1 MRVALGDGVELF
13 VDVDGPELVPEGP
26 RMRRRPTLILLHGG
40 PGMDHSAFKCDLA
53 ELSQVAQL
61 VYIDHRANGRSDD
74 GPRRAWNLAQ
84 WGDDVRTVCDV
95 LGIERPVV
103 MGQSFGGFVAQSYAT
118 RHPEHPSALILSSTS
133 PRKNLPRN
141 LAVFE
146 RLGGEKARDT
156 AETFYADPVA
166 EKFGDFLRDCMSLY
180 NRRFSDPGGMQRSV
194 LRGEVLFNFFQ
205 HEYGEFDFLPELGKV
220 RCPTLVLGG
229 EDDPTT
235 PIEDQEDIAAAL
247 PSELVEFHR
256 FADCGH
262 GAYRDVPEMAMP
274 ILRAFIQ
281 RCAPAGGEAS

>member
-1 MRVALGDGVELF
+1 MRIEVGEGVELF
-13 VDVDGPELVPEGP
+13 VDVDGPEWLPDGP

-40 PGMDHSAFKCDLA
+40 PGMDHSSFKSELV
-53 ELSQVAQL
+53 ELSDVAQL
-61 VYIDHRANGRSDD
+61 VYIDHRGNGRSDD
-74 GPRRAWNLAQ
+74 GPKQAWNLPQ

-95 LGIERPVV
+95 LGIEKPVV

-118 RHPEHPSALILSSTS
+118 RHPDHPSALILSSTS

-146 RLGGEKARDT
+146 RLGGKKARAS
-156 AETFYADPVA
+156 AEAFYADPA
-166 EKFGDFLRDCMSLY
+166 PETFPDFLRDCMSHY
-180 NRRFSDPGGMQRSV
+180 NTRFSDPHGMTRSV
-194 LRGEVLFNFFQ
+194 LRGDVLFHFFQ
-205 HEYGEFDFLPELGKV
+205 TGYGDFDFRPELKNV

-247 PSELVEFHR
+247 PQEWVEFHR

-262 GAYRDVPEMAMP
+262 GAYRDCPD
-274 ILRAFIQ
+274 
-281 RCAPAGGEAS
+281 EAIPLIRDFVVRHWKEPGR